1 MILSDHA
8 LPTLSAKATHA
19 VDILAFVEAQE
30 VPPLYFETPYRLTPA
45 PGDEMVYAL
54 LRDTLRCL
62 RKVGIA
68 YVVIQSRQHLAAV
81 IPRGQALVLNTLRWN
96 HESTGPLRLQGESLE
111 AGQLEA
117 MIPPRTTPAPLTR
130 QHEIMAKKT
139 ERIVVE
145 ELDSLF
151 DEDLFDEDDDPGF
164 TLRHKAHPADGNAV
178 RRKHLVAL
186 WPRFPRTRLHRKKY

>member
-8 LPTLSAKATHA
+8 LHTLSAKETHA

-45 PGDEMVYAL
+45 PGDEKGYAL

-62 RKVGIA
+62 RKIGIA
-68 YVVIQSRQHLAAV
+68 YVVIQARQHLAAV
-81 IPRGQALVLNTLRWN
+81 IPRGQSLVLNTLRWN
-96 HESTGPLRLQGESLE
+96 HEATDIPRLRAENLE

-117 MIPPRTTPAPLTR
+117 MIPPRTTPSSFIR
-130 QHEIMAKKT
+130 QYEIMAKKT

-145 ELDSLF
+145 ELDNLF
-151 DEDLFDEDDDPGF
+151 DEDPFEEDDDLGAA
-164 TLRHKAHPADGNAV
+164 LRRKAHPADGNAA
-178 RRKHLVAL
+178 RRKRLAVS
-186 WPRFPRTRLHRKKY
+186 WPHSLRMRLRRAKY

>member
-8 LPTLSAKATHA
+8 LHTLSAKATHA

-45 PGDEMVYAL
+45 PGDEKVYAL

-62 RKVGIA
+62 RKIGIA

-81 IPRGQALVLNTLRWN
+81 IPRGQSLVLNTLRWN
-96 HESTGPLRLQGESLE
+96 HEAAGITRLQAENLE

-117 MIPPRTTPAPLTR
+117 MIPPRTTPAPFIR

-151 DEDLFDEDDDPGF
+151 DEDLFDEDDDLESA
-164 TLRHKAHPADGNAV
+164 LRHKAHPADGNTA
-178 RRKHLVAL
+178 RRNRLAAS
-186 WPRFPRTRLHRKKY
+186 WPHSPRMRSRRMKY